1 MYGHILIPSDGS
13 ELSDRAFA
21 HGLALAKLTG
31 DDIIVLRVTA
41 PPAPILIEGMVIAY
55 PPQEAVQQVEAE
67 VEESFSK
74 LGEQANA
81 AGVACSFRQVEHDQP
96 WRAIVDMAEKVDAG
110 LIVMASHGRRG
121 VSAMVLGSATQKV
134 LTHVKMPVLVCR

>member
-1 MYGHILIPSDGS
+1 MFTHILVPSDGS

-21 HGLALAKLTG
+21 RGLALAKLTG

-55 PPQEAVQQVEAE
+55 PPQEAISRVEAE
-67 VEESFSK
+67 IAESFAK
-74 LGEQANA
+74 LEAQANA
-81 AGVACSFRQVEHDQP
+81 AGVACAFRQVEHDQP
-96 WRAIVDMAEKVDAG
+96 WRAIVDTAETEGAG

-134 LTHVKMPVLVCR
+134 LTHTKVPVLVCR

>member
-1 MYGHILIPSDGS
+1 MFTHILIPSDGS

-21 HGLALAKLTG
+21 RGLALAKLTG

-55 PPQEAVQQVEAE
+55 PPQEAISQVEADIA
-67 VEESFSK
+67 ESFAQ
-74 LGEQANA
+74 LEAQANA
-81 AGVACSFRQVEHDQP
+81 AGVACGFRQVEHDQP
-96 WRAIVDMAEKVDAG
+96 WRAIVETAEKEGAG

-134 LTHVKMPVLVCR
+134 LTHTKVPVLVCR

>member
-1 MYGHILIPSDGS
+1 MFTHILIPSDGS

-21 HGLALAKLTG
+21 RGLALAKLTG

-55 PPQEAVQQVEAE
+55 PPQEAVDRVEAE
-67 VEESFSK
+67 IAESFAK
-74 LGEQANA
+74 LEAQANA
-81 AGVACSFRQVEHDQP
+81 AGVSCTFRQVEHDLP
-96 WRAIVDMAEKVDAG
+96 WRAIVEMAEKVGAG

-134 LTHVKMPVLVCR
+134 LTHTKVPVLVCR

>member
-1 MYGHILIPSDGS
+1 MYTHILIPSDGS

-31 DDIIVLRVTA
+31 DDLVVLRVTA

-55 PPQEAVQQVEAE
+55 PPQEALSRAEAE
-67 VEESFSK
+67 IEES
-74 LGEQANA
+74 LPGWRRRNA
-81 AGVACSFRQVEHDQP
+81 AGVTCAFRQVEHDQP
-96 WRAIVDMAEKVDAG
+96 WRAIVDTAEKEGAG

-121 VSAMVLGSATQKV
+121 VSAMVLGSATQKA
-134 LTHVKMPVLVCR
+134 

>member
-1 MYGHILIPSDGS
+1 MFTHILVPSDGS

-21 HGLALAKLTG
+21 RGLALAKLTG

-55 PPQEAVQQVEAE
+55 PPQEAISRVEAE
-67 VEESFSK
+67 IAESFAK
-74 LGEQANA
+74 LEAQANA

-96 WRAIVDMAEKVDAG
+96 WRAIVDTAETEGAG

-134 LTHVKMPVLVCR
+134 LTHTKVPVLVCR